1 MEKKIEDILDDFND
15 SSKDK
20 VEVKSN
26 NKVVIKQRDGLTE
39 RINPVIIVEDGRQ
52 LLREQY

>member
-1 MEKKIEDILDDFND
+1 MERKLENALDDFNGQSED
-15 SSKDK
+15 KKVSKDD
-20 VEVKSN
+20 

-39 RINPVIIVEDGRQ
+39 RINPIIIVEDGRQ